1 MNRREFFVKSA
12 KAVIPITGAA
22 LLIANPA
29 IAKVLEQA
37 GDGSKLPQELYPIP
51 SMASMNA
58 YRPILW
64 PATTSDYRHLLVIRV
79 AKRLSWLHASMQN
92 NEDIVWPSGHWL
104 MVRN

>member
-37 GDGSKLPQELYPIP
+37 GDGSKLPQGTLP
-51 SMASMNA
+51 
-58 YRPILW
+58 
-64 PATTSDYRHLLVIRV
+64 
-79 AKRLSWLHASMQN
+79 
-92 NEDIVWPSGHWL
+92 
-104 MVRN
+104 